1 MARAMGVRDWV
12 HVLGRLPVGDQR
24 ALAAAVPGVN
34 EARRAWS
41 RDAPKLAK
49 LVTFADGDVLAC
61 ATPSVDGYIVDT
73 RGLVPTFESPRRM
86 FVHQYAM
93 AVGLAAAAT
102 GASCRVV
109 TSVLAFDQS
118 VAPAVGCPARA
129 DNSAN
134 VPWPGSRITTRLTD
148 GTITPL
154 VAARQHARH
163 FLTFRLDAPRKYRGR
178 RARDWTK
185 VRPADALPLPCG

>member
-12 HVLGRLPVGDQR
+12 HVLSRLPVGDQR
-24 ALAAAVPGVN
+24 VLAAAVPGVN

-41 RDAPKLAK
+41 RDAMKLAK
-49 LVTFADGDVLAC
+49 LVTFADGGVLAS
-61 ATPSVDGYIVDT
+61 ATPSVVGYTVDT
-73 RGLVPTFESPRRM
+73 RGVVPTFESPRRM

-93 AVGLAAAAT
+93 AVGLAAAAA
-102 GASCRVV
+102 GAPCRVNV
-109 TSVLAFDQS
+109 ITSLLAFDQA
-118 VAPAVGCPARA
+118 VARAVGCPLP
-129 DNSAN
+129 DNAEN
-134 VPWPGSRITTRLTD
+134 ATWPGSRIATRLS
-148 GTITPL
+148 GPVTPL

-185 VRPADALPLPCG
+185 VRPSDALPLPCG